1 MTNPAQL
8 APALRA
14 LSDDVGDLVASLHL
28 LASAAIERGDADAH
42 GALRLL
48 ARHGER
54 ITESLEGIEQAANE
68 GDRP

>member
-1 MTNPAQL
+1 MTTAQL

-14 LSDDVGDLVASLHL
+14 LSDDVGDLIAALHL
-28 LASAAIERGDADAH
+28 LASAALERGDMDAR

-54 ITESLEGIEQAANE
+54 VTESLEGLQRVAET